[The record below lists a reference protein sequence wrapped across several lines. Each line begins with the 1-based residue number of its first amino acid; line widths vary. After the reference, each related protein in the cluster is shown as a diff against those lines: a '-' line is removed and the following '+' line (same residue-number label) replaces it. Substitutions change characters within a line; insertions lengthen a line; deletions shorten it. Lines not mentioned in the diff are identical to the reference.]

1 MDWLE
6 QELKN
11 ALARKEPPPDFA
23 GRVLRG
29 VARSE
34 VGRAPSP
41 VWRHG
46 RWLAAAAAV
55 VIVTG
60 GAAAWRQHQGLVAK
74 EQVMLAFRIAA
85 VQVNHIQA
93 HVIQAHIQEAAR

>member
-11 ALARKEPPPDFA
+11 TLARKDPPPDFA
-23 GRVLRG
+23 DRVLRG
-29 VARSE
+29 VGR
-34 VGRAPSP
+34 RAPSS
-41 VWRHG
+41 VWRYS

-55 VIVTG
+55 VVITG
-60 GAAAWRQHQGLVAK
+60 GAAAWREHQGLVAK

-93 HVIQAHIQEAAR
+93 HVMQAHIQEAAR

>member
-11 ALARKEPPPDFA
+11 TLARQDPPPDFA
-23 GRVLRG
+23 RRVIG
-29 VARSE
+29 A
-34 VGRAPSP
+34 VGRRPPSP
-41 VWRHG
+41 VWRHS

-55 VIVTG
+55 VIITG
-60 GAAAWRQHQGLVAK
+60 GAAAYREHQGLVAK

-85 VQVNHIQA
+85 VKVNHIQ
-93 HVIQAHIQEAAR
+93 VHIQEAAR

>member
-11 ALARKEPPPDFA
+11 TLARKDPPPHFA
-23 GRVLRG
+23 DRVLRD
-29 VARSE
+29 
-34 VGRAPSP
+34 VGRRAPSP
-41 VWRHG
+41 IWRHS

-55 VIVTG
+55 VVITG
-60 GAAAWRQHQGLVAK
+60 GAAAWRQHEGFVAK

-85 VQVNHIQA
+85 VKINHIQT
-93 HVIQAHIQEAAR
+93 HIQEAVR

>member
-11 ALARKEPPPDFA
+11 TLARKDPPPDFA
-23 GRVLRG
+23 RRVLRD
-29 VARSE
+29 VDRRARSS
-34 VGRAPSP
+34 G
-41 VWRHG
+41 WHHG

-55 VIVTG
+55 VIITG
-60 GAAAWRQHQGLVAK
+60 GAAAYREHQGLVAK

-85 VQVNHIQA
+85 VKVNH
-93 HVIQAHIQEAAR
+93 IQAHIQEATR

>member
-11 ALARKEPPPDFA
+11 TLARKDPPPGFA
-23 GRVLRG
+23 RRVLRG
-29 VARSE
+29 VAHRDL
-34 VGRAPSP
+34 GRAPSSL
-41 VWRHG
+41 WRHS

-55 VIVTG
+55 VMITG
-60 GAAAWRQHQGLVAK
+60 GAAAYRQHQGYLAK

-85 VQVNHIQA
+85 VKVNH
-93 HVIQAHIQEAAR
+93 IQAHIQEAAR

>member
-11 ALARKEPPPDFA
+11 TLARKDPPPDFA
-23 GRVLRG
+23 DRVLHG
-29 VARSE
+29 
-34 VGRAPSP
+34 VGRRPPFP
-41 VWRHG
+41 VWRHS

-55 VIVTG
+55 VVITG
-60 GAAAWRQHQGLVAK
+60 GAAAWRQHEGFVAK

-85 VQVNHIQA
+85 VKVNHIQT
-93 HVIQAHIQEAAR
+93 HIQEAVR

>member
-11 ALARKEPPPDFA
+11 GLARKEPPPGFA
-23 GRVLRG
+23 DRVLR
-29 VARSE
+29 R
-34 VGRAPSP
+34 VGHRAQSP
-41 VWRHG
+41 VWRHS

-55 VIVTG
+55 VMITG
-60 GAAAWRQHQGLVAK
+60 GAAWREHQGHVAK

-85 VQVNHIQA
+85 VKVNQ
-93 HVIQAHIQEAAR
+93 IQAHIQEATR

>member
-11 ALARKEPPPDFA
+11 ALARRDPPPDFA
-23 GRVLRG
+23 DRVLRD
-29 VARSE
+29 
-34 VGRAPSP
+34 VGRRAPAP
-41 VWRHG
+41 VWRQS

-55 VIVTG
+55 IVVMG
-60 GAAAWRQHQGLVAK
+60 GAAAYRQHQGLVAK

-85 VQVNHIQA
+85 VKVNHIQT
-93 HVIQAHIQEAAR
+93 HIQEAVR

>member
-11 ALARKEPPPDFA
+11 TLGRQDPPPGFA
-23 GRVLRG
+23 SRVLAGVGRDRG
-29 VARSE
+29 R
-34 VGRAPSP
+34 RAPSP
-41 VWRHG
+41 IWRQS

-55 VIVTG
+55 VIITG
-60 GAAAWRQHQGLVAK
+60 GAAAWREHQGMVAK

-85 VQVNHIQA
+85 VNVNHIQT
-93 HVIQAHIQEAAR
+93 HIQETVR

>member
-11 ALARKEPPPDFA
+11 TLARKDPPPDFA

-29 VARSE
+29 A
-34 VGRAPSP
+34 GRRVPSS
-41 VWRHG
+41 VWRHS

-55 VIVTG
+55 VVITG
-60 GAAAWRQHQGLVAK
+60 GAAAWREHRGLVAK

-85 VQVNHIQA
+85 VKINH
-93 HVIQAHIQEAAR
+93 IQAHIQEAAR

>member
-11 ALARKEPPPDFA
+11 SLARVDPPAGFS
-23 GRVLRG
+23 GRVLDR
-29 VARSE
+29 
-34 VGRAPSP
+34 VGRRQPSP
-41 VWRHG
+41 CRAHS

-55 VIVTG
+55 IVITG
-60 GAAAWRQHQGLVAK
+60 GAAAWREHQGQVAK

-85 VQVNHIQA
+85 VKVNHIQA
-93 HVIQAHIQEAAR
+93 HIQESAR

>member
-11 ALARKEPPPDFA
+11 TLARKDPPPDFA
-23 GRVLRG
+23 RRVLRG
-29 VARSE
+29 VARSD
-34 VGRAPSP
+34 VGRAPSS
-41 VWRHG
+41 VWRHS
-46 RWLAAAAAV
+46 RWLAAAAV
-55 VIVTG
+55 VIVITG

-85 VQVNHIQA
+85 VKVNHIQT
-93 HVIQAHIQEAAR
+93 HIQQAAR

>member
-11 ALARKEPPPDFA
+11 TLARKEPPPGFA
-23 GRVLRG
+23 GRVLAG
-29 VARSE
+29 VNSGKGR
-34 VGRAPSP
+34 RAPSP
-41 VWRHG
+41 IWRHN

-55 VIVTG
+55 VIITG
-60 GAAAWRQHQGLVAK
+60 GAAAWREHQGMVAK

-85 VQVNHIQA
+85 VKVNHIQA
-93 HVIQAHIQEAAR
+93 HIQETER

>member
-11 ALARKEPPPDFA
+11 AFAREDPPPDFA

-29 VARSE
+29 AGR
-34 VGRAPSP
+34 RAPSS
-41 VWRHG
+41 VWRHS

-55 VIVTG
+55 VVVTG
-60 GAAAWRQHQGLVAK
+60 GAAAWRQHQGMVAK
-74 EQVMLAFRIAA
+74 EQVMLAFRIVA
-85 VQVNHIQA
+85 VKVNHIQT
-93 HVIQAHIQEAAR
+93 HIQEVVR

>member
-11 ALARKEPPPDFA
+11 TLARKDPPPDFA
-23 GRVLRG
+23 RRVLRG
-29 VARSE
+29 VDR
-34 VGRAPSP
+34 RAWSSG
-41 VWRHG
+41 WHHS

-55 VIVTG
+55 VIITG
-60 GAAAWRQHQGLVAK
+60 GAAAYREHQGLVAK

-85 VQVNHIQA
+85 VKVNH
-93 HVIQAHIQEAAR
+93 IQAHIQEATR

>member
-11 ALARKEPPPDFA
+11 TLARKDPPPDFA
-23 GRVLRG
+23 DRVLRG
-29 VARSE
+29 VARGD

-41 VWRHG
+41 VWRHS

-55 VIVTG
+55 VIITG
-60 GAAAWRQHQGLVAK
+60 GAAAWREHQGYVAK

-85 VQVNHIQA
+85 VKVNQIQS
-93 HVIQAHIQEAAR
+93 HIQEATR